1 MKQFLQRNKNLIL
14 WLLFLC
20 YAFVMGRLLF
30 DRPTIQGGD
39 YWVQVQQNLNFEPL
53 RTVQM
58 YLRAFRT
65 NQSPG
70 RVNAIFNLG
79 GNVVLFTPIG
89 LFLPLLFPKLKKVWR
104 FFSVVILSILL
115 VELVQLFALVG
126 RCDVDDLI
134 LNVFGAGL
142 GFVTL
147 FVFKK
152 IRK

>member
-1 MKQFLQRNKNLIL
+1 MKQFLQKNKKVLL

-20 YAFVMGRLLF
+20 YAFFMGRLLF

-39 YWVQVQQNLNFEPL
+39 YWTQVQQNLNLEPM
-53 RTVQM
+53 RTIQM
-58 YLRAFRT
+58 YLRAFWT

-70 RVNAIFNLG
+70 RANAIFNLG
-79 GNVVLFTPIG
+79 GNVVLFAPIG
-89 LFLPLLFPKLKKVWR
+89 LFLPLLFPKLKKAWR
-104 FFSVVILSILL
+104 FFPVVVLSILL

-142 GFVTL
+142 GFVFFHIL
-147 FVFKK
+147 KK
-152 IRK
+152 LHK